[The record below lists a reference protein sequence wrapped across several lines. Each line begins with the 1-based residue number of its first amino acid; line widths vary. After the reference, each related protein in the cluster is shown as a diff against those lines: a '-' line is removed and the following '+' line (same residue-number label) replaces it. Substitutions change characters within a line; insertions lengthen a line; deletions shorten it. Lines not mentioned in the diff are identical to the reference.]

1 MSLSSI
7 TYSDAVDAALHRLQI
22 TGFYLGNFF
31 ANHGPMAARR
41 RPLRHHEPVVPGS
54 VGPHDHRACCHP
66 AGPGRATRPAARD
79 SLRTV
84 ASVNQE
90 LFAAFGGQRSTADH
104 QPAAPGAEQDFVA
117 LAAEAVDIGDE
128 HAIKLCEAVTR
139 ENALRPDPRYLSA
152 ASTALRL
159 IRAR

>member
-1 MSLSSI
+1 LVHTI
-7 TYSDAVDAALHRLQI
+7 TA
-22 TGFYLGNFF
+22 
-31 ANHGPMAARR
+31 
-41 RPLRHHEPVVPGS
+41 
-54 VGPHDHRACCHP
+54 
-66 AGPGRATRPAARD
+66 PAAIRLVLAELPAQLHEI

-128 HAIKLCEAVTR
+128 HAIKLCETVTR